1 MSQQRRPRSSPR
13 AWKRVTLGGAALAAA
28 ALLLATLVIVLA
40 RPEGAAERDRMAV
53 VGDSNTEMDSPD
65 LAAGQIGDDSWVSTL
80 LAEGYRF
87 AGGWAVAGS
96 TSVQQAEGLAEVEN
110 ADVLLVM
117 TGTNDLAR
125 DISFEETAPS
135 LETIVAKA
143 PAERVVLLAIPP
155 RDQETTPS
163 SAECNTQLEELAQEQ
178 GWEFFDGLE
187 FLRSPDGGFLAGT
200 TNDGVHLTPDAQEQF
215 GETVIDY
222 LADDGAASSNG

>member
-13 AWKRVTLGGAALAAA
+13 AWKRVTLGGAALAVA
-28 ALLLATLVIVLA
+28 ALLLVTVVIILA

-65 LAAGQIGDDSWVSTL
+65 FAAGQIGDDSWVSTL
-80 LAEGYRF
+80 LAEGFRF

-96 TSVQQAEGLAEVEN
+96 TSVQQAEGLDEVEN
-110 ADVLLVM
+110 AEVLLVM
-117 TGTNDLAR
+117 TGTNDLAQR
-125 DISFEETAPS
+125 LDFEETAS
-135 LETIVAKA
+135 GLETIVAKA

-155 RDQETTPS
+155 REPETTTS
-163 SAECNTQLEELAQEQ
+163 STEFNDMLQDLAEEQ

-187 FLRSPDGGFLAGT
+187 FLRSPDGGFVPGT
-200 TNDGVHLTPDAQEQF
+200 TNDGVHLTPDAQERF

-222 LADDGAASSNG
+222 LADDDVAPSNG